1 MEALLQNQRAVAD
14 ETVTQVH
21 VGGGGPEGVGIDQ
34 IMDKNST

>member
-14 ETVTQVH
+14 ETVTQVRAE
-21 VGGGGPEGVGIDQ
+21 GGFQRGVGIDQ